1 MKNERIDAGRSFDWG
16 KASSDYAKYR
26 DIYPPRF
33 YQELLN
39 LGLCK
44 KGDRVLDL
52 GTGTGVLPRNLSHI
66 GAHFVGTD
74 LSENQIREAKRLFEG
89 MDIDYIASAAEDLSF
104 SDGSFD
110 SVTASQ
116 CFFYFDAAAVRPVRH
131 PLYGV
136 AAL

>member
-1 MKNERIDAGRSFDWG
+1 M
-16 KASSDYAKYR
+16 
-26 DIYPPRF
+26 
-33 YQELLN
+33 
-39 LGLCK
+39 
-44 KGDRVLDL
+44 DL
-52 GTGTGVLPRNLSHI
+52 GTGTGVLPRNLSHT
-66 GAHFVGTD
+66 GVHFVGTD

-110 SVTASQ
+110 SVTACQ

-131 PLYGV
+131 PLYGM